1 MIKTIVICRIIWN
14 VFFFFFF
21 LIAINILDIWLRWEY
36 NYRCQILRQFVEAKE
51 LDKVPWKERKAQ
63 RRLNFLKG
71 AGSLLKTEN
80 TLSRFV
86 LPVTRDPFTSTLK
99 TRSSLRR
106 TLIADSLPNG
116 VAAGRHSSFFF
127 RRSLS
132 DGSAYYLATGP
143 SVLVGVDGHAHRTSL
158 DILYF

>member
-1 MIKTIVICRIIWN
+1 M
-14 VFFFFFF
+14 
-21 LIAINILDIWLRWEY
+21 
-36 NYRCQILRQFVEAKE
+36 EA
-51 LDKVPWKERKAQ
+51 KERKAQ

-86 LPVTRDPFTSTLK
+86 LPVTRDPFTGTLK

-158 DILYF
+158 DTLYF

>member
-1 MIKTIVICRIIWN
+1 M
-14 VFFFFFF
+14 
-21 LIAINILDIWLRWEY
+21 
-36 NYRCQILRQFVEAKE
+36 
-51 LDKVPWKERKAQ
+51 
-63 RRLNFLKG
+63 KG
-71 AGSLLKTEN
+71 AQSSKTAKFPQRSRKSPEN
-80 TLSRFV
+80 GEHTFSF
-86 LPVTRDPFTSTLK
+86 
-99 TRSSLRR
+99 RSSCHSRPFYQHPKNPLLPPR